1 MEKLEKVERL
11 REKANVSYEEAR
23 AALEA
28 SNDDLLD
35 AMVLLERQG
44 KVKSPQQGGAFST
57 SYEEQ
62 KEYIRVQDKVEEQK
76 QAAPSFGKSVKRI
89 VETVVRFVTH
99 TSFHI
104 TRRER
109 TLFTMPSWVF
119 ALILLFGW
127 KVVVP
132 VMAVALFFGLRYAFE
147 GEEDTAAANDFLNK
161 AGSFADGVQSELHKG
176 KNTEAA
182 PQENAEGEGRENT
195 QE

>member
-1 MEKLEKVERL
+1 MERLEKVERL

-44 KVKSPQQGGAFST
+44 KVNSPQQGGAFST

-76 QAAPSFGKSVKRI
+76 KAAPSFGKSIKRI

-119 ALILLFGW
+119 ALILLFVW

-132 VMAVALFFGLRYAFE
+132 VMAVALFFGVRYAFE
-147 GEEDTAAANDFLNK
+147 GEEDTTAATI
-161 AGSFADGVQSELHKG
+161 S
-176 KNTEAA
+176 
-182 PQENAEGEGRENT
+182 
-195 QE
+195 